1 MFLTQ
6 NLYDDMK
13 QIKMIQN
20 KVSYQIETSQTQY
33 LFFLSFEKVIGQIL
47 NILVFLSIFKC
58 MKHLHENHLQFQNCG
73 YLKIKSLMCTF

>member
-58 MKHLHENHLQFQNCG
+58 MKHLLENHLQFQHCG
-73 YLKIKSLMCTF
+73 YLIKSLMCTF